1 MLINLSDKNSI
12 IQHYLTQIRDK
23 EIQKDTLRFRKN
35 LFRIAQILA
44 YEISKQLN
52 YESIL
57 TETPLT
63 KVETRI
69 IQEKPII
76 CSILRAGLVMHE
88 GFLDFYD
95 QSDSAFISAYRKHSS
110 SGEFE
115 IIVEYMASPNLKDKT
130 IILVDPMLATGRS
143 MYLAYQA
150 LCKHGKP
157 KNVFIASLIVSEQ
170 GLVYVKRFMP
180 NATIITAAI
189 DKDLNENSY
198 IVPGLGDAGD
208 LAYGVKL

>member
-1 MLINLSDKNSI
+1 MLTNLSENNSI

-52 YESIL
+52 YDTVQ
-57 TETPLT
+57 TETPLAT
-63 KVETRI
+63 VETSI

-95 QSDSAFISAYRKHSS
+95 QSDSAFVSAYRKHSS
-110 SGEFE
+110 PGEFE
-115 IIVEYMASPNLKDKT
+115 IVVEYMASPSLKDKT
-130 IILVDPMLATGRS
+130 IILIDPMLATGRS

-157 KNVFIASLIVSEQ
+157 KNVFIASLIASEQ
-170 GLVYVKRFMP
+170 GLVYVQRFMP
-180 NATIITAAI
+180 NASIFTAAI

-198 IVPGLGDAGD
+198 IIPGLGDAGD
-208 LAYGVKL
+208 LAYGIKL

>member
-1 MLINLSDKNSI
+1 MLTNLSENNSI

-52 YESIL
+52 YDTVQ
-57 TETPLT
+57 TETPLAT
-63 KVETRI
+63 VETSI

-95 QSDSAFISAYRKHSS
+95 QSDSAFVSAYRKHSS
-110 SGEFE
+110 PGEFE
-115 IIVEYMASPNLKDKT
+115 IVVEYMASPSLKDKT
-130 IILVDPMLATGRS
+130 IILIDPMLATGRS
-143 MYLAYQA
+143 MYWLIRHFVNMENQKMY
-150 LCKHGKP
+150 
-157 KNVFIASLIVSEQ
+157 SLQV
-170 GLVYVKRFMP
+170 
-180 NATIITAAI
+180 
-189 DKDLNENSY
+189 
-198 IVPGLGDAGD
+198 
-208 LAYGVKL
+208 

>member
-1 MLINLSDKNSI
+1 MLTNLSENNSI

-35 LFRIAQILA
+35 LFRVAQILA

-52 YESIL
+52 YETVQ
-57 TETPLT
+57 TETPLA
-63 KVETRI
+63 KVETSI

-95 QSDSAFISAYRKHSS
+95 QSDSAFVSAYRKHSS
-110 SGEFE
+110 LEEFE
-115 IIVEYMASPNLKDKT
+115 IVVEYMASPSLNDKN
-130 IILVDPMLATGRS
+130 IILIDPMLATGQS

-157 KNVFIASLIVSEQ
+157 KNVFIASLIASEQ
-170 GLVYVKRFMP
+170 GLIYVQRFIP
-180 NATIITAAI
+180 NARIFTAAI
-189 DKDLNENSY
+189 DKDLNVNSY
-198 IVPGLGDAGD
+198 IIPGLGDAGD
-208 LAYGVKL
+208 LAYGIKL

>member
-1 MLINLSDKNSI
+1 MLTNLSENNSI

-35 LFRIAQILA
+35 LFRVAQILA
-44 YEISKQLN
+44 YEISKKLDFETIQ
-52 YESIL
+52 
-57 TETPLT
+57 TETPLA
-63 KVETRI
+63 KVETSI
-69 IQEKPII
+69 IKEKPII

-95 QSDSAFISAYRKHSS
+95 QSDSAFVSAYRKHSS
-110 SGEFE
+110 LEEFE
-115 IIVEYMASPNLKDKT
+115 IVVEYMASPSLKDKT
-130 IILVDPMLATGRS
+130 IILIDPMLATGRS

-157 KNVFIASLIVSEQ
+157 KNVFVTSLIASEQ
-170 GLVYVKRFMP
+170 GLIYVQRFMP
-180 NATIITAAI
+180 NARIFTAAI

-198 IVPGLGDAGD
+198 IIPGLGDAGD
-208 LAYGVKL
+208 LAYGIKL

>member
-1 MLINLSDKNSI
+1 MLTNLSENNSI

-35 LFRIAQILA
+35 LFRVAQILA

-52 YESIL
+52 YE
-57 TETPLT
+57 TVQAETPLA
-63 KVETRI
+63 KVETSI
-69 IQEKPII
+69 IKEKPII

-95 QSDSAFISAYRKHSS
+95 QSDSAFVSAYRKHSS
-110 SGEFE
+110 PEEFE
-115 IIVEYMASPNLKDKT
+115 IVVEYMASPNLKDKT
-130 IILVDPMLATGRS
+130 IVLIDPMLATGRS

-157 KNVFIASLIVSEQ
+157 KNVFVASLIASEQ
-170 GLVYVKRFMP
+170 GLIYVQHYMP
-180 NATIITAAI
+180 NASIYTAAI

-198 IVPGLGDAGD
+198 IIPGLGDAGD
-208 LAYGVKL
+208 LAYGIKL

>member
-1 MLINLSDKNSI
+1 MLTNLSENNSI

-35 LFRIAQILA
+35 LFRVAQILA

-52 YESIL
+52 YE
-57 TETPLT
+57 TVQAETPLA
-63 KVETRI
+63 KVETSI
-69 IQEKPII
+69 IKEKPII

-95 QSDSAFISAYRKHSS
+95 QSDSAFVSAYRKHSS
-110 SGEFE
+110 PEEFE
-115 IIVEYMASPNLKDKT
+115 IVVEYMASPNLKDKT
-130 IILVDPMLATGRS
+130 IVLIDPMLATGRS

-157 KNVFIASLIVSEQ
+157 KNVFVASLIASEQ
-170 GLVYVKRFMP
+170 GLIYVQRYMP
-180 NATIITAAI
+180 NASIYTAAI
-189 DKDLNENSY
+189 DKDLNENNY
-198 IVPGLGDAGD
+198 IIPGLGDAGD
-208 LAYGVKL
+208 LAYGIKL